1 MAKKPAKKPPPRK
14 SRTVVPSRRKA
25 AVGVTDISPLVGD
38 RGWFP
43 IIREPFTGAWQRN
56 AEIIPQT
63 AICNPTEFACRT
75 LIASDIA
82 KLRVKLVE
90 NTGDGIWV
98 ETTSPAYS
106 PVIRKPNSYQNRIQ
120 FWENWM
126 LSKLGTGNSVVL
138 KRRDNRGAPGQGNV
152 IAMYILDWGR
162 VKPLVTPSGDVY
174 YQLDTDNLAG
184 IEDRV
189 IVPASEIIHDRFNC
203 LFHPLVG
210 LPPIFASGLSSMQGQ
225 RIQENSLKFFSNNSQ
240 PGGVLTAA
248 GTIDEITANRLKKH
262 WEENFSGDNIGK
274 VAILGDGLKY
284 EAMSVNALNS
294 QLIEQL
300 KLTDEKICTAYHV
313 PKYKVGVGDPPPYNN
328 IQALNIEYY
337 SQALQRHIEDA
348 EECLDVGLWLSA
360 RLGVEF
366 DVDNLLRMDSVT
378 QMSVLKEGVSAAIY
392 SPNEARARIGL
403 KPVKGGESPMAQ
415 QQNYSLEALA
425 KRDSK
430 SDPFASAAPKAPPAD
445 PTSAAA
451 VDPVDD
457 AAKGQLAAWGLR
469 KHFSALPPLQFA
481 A

>member
-1 MAKKPAKKPPPRK
+1 MAKRPAKKVPAKRR
-14 SRTVVPSRRKA
+14 SRAVATRAKA
-25 AVGVTDISPLVGD
+25 AVAATDISPLVGTG
-38 RGWFP
+38 GWFP

-56 AEIIPQT
+56 AELRQESVIS
-63 AICNPTEFACRT
+63 NPTDFACRT

-90 NTGDGIWV
+90 DVEGIWT
-98 ETTSPAYS
+98 ETTNPAFS
-106 PVIRKPNSYQNRIQ
+106 PVLRKPNRYQNRIQ

-126 LSKLGTGNSVVL
+126 LSKLGTGNTVVL
-138 KRRDNRGAPGQGNV
+138 KERDNRGV
-152 IAMYILDWGR
+152 VVAMYILDWSK
-162 VKPLVTPSGDVY
+162 VKPLVAPDGAVY
-174 YQLDTDNLAG
+174 YQLSADNLAG
-184 IEDRV
+184 INEQV
-189 IVPASEIIHDRFNC
+189 AVPASEIIHDRFNC
-203 LFHPLVG
+203 IFHPLIG
-210 LPPIFASGLSSMQGQ
+210 LPPIFASGLSAAQGI

-240 PGGVLTAA
+240 PGGILTAPS
-248 GTIDEITANRLKKH
+248 TIDDVTAARLKKH
-262 WEENFSGDNIGK
+262 WEENYGGDNVGK
-274 VAILGDGLKY
+274 VAVLGDGLTY

-294 QLIEQL
+294 QLAEQL

-348 EECLDVGLWLSA
+348 EECLDVGLGLSV

-430 SDPFASAAPKAPPAD
+430 SDPFASAAPKAPVAD

-451 VDPVDD
+451 ADPVDD